1 MTAILDTDVL
11 SCIAKIK
18 NMELL
23 EKLFPKFKFS
33 ISSRTYDE
41 IKEAQDMGY
50 GFVEYIQEL
59 IDNKRINVTSAK
71 NAERMK
77 ELEDSG
83 LDFGDITSIALA
95 EERNAT
101 LLSNDKKVKKEAK
114 INVFNL
120 EDLIS
125 VGIDNQVI
133 KDKNELLSLIKD
145 IESKDK
151 VTLRNKSFLKSKIE
165 KMKKNESPHA

>member
-1 MTAILDTDVL
+1 MMVVLDTDIL

-18 NMELL
+18 NMKLL
-23 EKLFPKFKFS
+23 ERLFPKSKFL
-33 ISSRTYDE
+33 ISPRTYDE
-41 IKEAQDMGY
+41 IKEAKDLGY
-50 GFVEYIQEL
+50 EFVDYILDL
-59 IDNKRINVTSAK
+59 IDKKIDVISTR

-95 EERNAT
+95 EEENAI

-114 INVFNL
+114 IDVFNL
-120 EDLIS
+120 EDLLS
-125 VGIDNQVI
+125 VAIDNHVI
-133 KDKNELLSLIKD
+133 KDKDELLSLIEN

-151 VTLRNKSFLKSKIE
+151 VTLRNKSFLIDKAK
-165 KMKKNESPHA
+165 KMKKS